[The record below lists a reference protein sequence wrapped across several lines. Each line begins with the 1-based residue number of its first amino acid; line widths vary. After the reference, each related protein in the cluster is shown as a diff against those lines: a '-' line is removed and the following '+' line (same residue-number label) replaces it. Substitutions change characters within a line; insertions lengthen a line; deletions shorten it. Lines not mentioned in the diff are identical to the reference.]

1 VDLTVRYA
9 HGVLM
14 GAVLPGVIF
23 LVAAAIK
30 ITGIGADAT
39 VVAALWQIYKI
50 WFVAS
55 IALAVLPLVIIY
67 FVRKD
72 MFKEF
77 LIFEAGGFGFFSPL
91 WLFIATEIS
100 GDSWY
105 SILFDGITD
114 GLIGFSPGGT
124 IVGIDISNLFLIPFL
139 GVSFVVGVI
148 LLSPSFIAKYGF
160 TGELPELTELKET
173 TETKEEGP
181 IDAEMPEVTA
191 PPPTADSVAQLRD
204 VLMEQG
210 TTDPLINL
218 ILNSGIGSTN
228 DLASTSADQLSNLTG
243 MDKRQAEELLKAV
256 QKKLWFSDI

>member
-1 VDLTVRYA
+1 MRYA

-39 VVAALWQIYKI
+39 VVAALWEIYKI

-55 IALAVLPLVIIY
+55 IALAVLPLVVIY
-67 FVRKD
+67 IVRKD

-105 SILFDGITD
+105 SILFDGITE
-114 GLIGFSPGGT
+114 GLIGFSPGGR

-139 GVSFVVGVI
+139 GASFVIGVI
-148 LLSPSFIAKYGF
+148 LLSPSLIAKYGF

-210 TTDPLINL
+210 TTDPMINL
-218 ILNSGIGSTN
+218 ILNSGIGTTH
-228 DLASTSADQLSNLTG
+228 DLASTSADQLANLTG
-243 MDKRQAEELLKAV
+243 MDKRQAEELLMAV
-256 QKKLWFSDI
+256 QKKIWFSDI